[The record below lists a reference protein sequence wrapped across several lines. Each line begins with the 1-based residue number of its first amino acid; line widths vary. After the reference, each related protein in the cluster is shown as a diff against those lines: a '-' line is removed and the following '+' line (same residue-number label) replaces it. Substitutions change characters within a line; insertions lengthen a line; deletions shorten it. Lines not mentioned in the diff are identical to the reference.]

1 MYFVSKA
8 VSVHSRYRSLKFS
21 LQSYMVRILKKNV
34 ASHNMVLTI
43 SHDQQLAEN
52 LGLVQY
58 LSVSD

>member
-1 MYFVSKA
+1 
-8 VSVHSRYRSLKFS
+8 
-21 LQSYMVRILKKNV
+21 MVRILKKNV

>member
-1 MYFVSKA
+1 
-8 VSVHSRYRSLKFS
+8 
-21 LQSYMVRILKKNV
+21 MVRIFKNV